1 MRVVKSQSQS
11 KLIPD
16 RSSNNLKV
24 HPLILNA
31 SGAIAGARDSSEVV
45 IQSEDGKIE
54 RSVNSVRTSQII
66 TMPNNNNIESRR
78 TSNNITN
85 NLVVLSSNLY
95 TKGDGTTLVSARRP
109 KKSLGTHTTV
119 GDITVSRPG
128 PASIST
134 TGAR

>member
-1 MRVVKSQSQS
+1 M
-11 KLIPD
+11 
-16 RSSNNLKV
+16 

-31 SGAIAGARDSSEVV
+31 GGATTGARDSSEVV
-45 IQSEDGKIE
+45 MHSREGNIE
-54 RSVNSVRTSQII
+54 RSVNSARTSQII
-66 TMPNNNNIESRR
+66 TMPHNNNIDSRR
-78 TSNNITN
+78 TSNNLTN
-85 NLVVLSSNLY
+85 NLVVLSSNHY
-95 TKGDGTTLVSARRP
+95 TKGAGPTLVSARRP